1 METIKEALK
10 ELFSWGVRAGIRLM
24 ICLVVLFIGIKLIKW
39 LVRRIKKGHRFVALE
54 PGLQSFL
61 GSVLYIT
68 LDTLLIVTIAA
79 IVGVPMA
86 SFVALI
92 TSCGVAIGLA
102 LQGSLSNFAGG
113 IMLLIFRPFK
123 VGDFIEAL
131 DRTGTVKDISV
142 FYTTLATVDNKT
154 ITIPNGTLTNT
165 EVVNYTTATHRRIEL
180 TFSVEYGI
188 DIDRM
193 NALLLEEANA
203 HPLVVQE
210 EGKEP
215 FARLSAN
222 DASAMTFVL
231 RAWSKGEDYWTVH
244 YDLLESIKKR
254 LDAEKI
260 NIPFPQIEVHTK

>member
-10 ELFSWGVRAGIRLM
+10 ELFSWGVRAGIRLV

-39 LVRRIKKGHRFVALE
+39 LVRRIKKGHRFAALE

-61 GSVLYIT
+61 GSVLYIS

-123 VGDFIEAL
+123 VGD
-131 DRTGTVKDISV
+131 
-142 FYTTLATVDNKT
+142 
-154 ITIPNGTLTNT
+154 
-165 EVVNYTTATHRRIEL
+165 
-180 TFSVEYGI
+180 
-188 DIDRM
+188 
-193 NALLLEEANA
+193 
-203 HPLVVQE
+203 
-210 EGKEP
+210 
-215 FARLSAN
+215 
-222 DASAMTFVL
+222 
-231 RAWSKGEDYWTVH
+231 
-244 YDLLESIKKR
+244 
-254 LDAEKI
+254 
-260 NIPFPQIEVHTK
+260 